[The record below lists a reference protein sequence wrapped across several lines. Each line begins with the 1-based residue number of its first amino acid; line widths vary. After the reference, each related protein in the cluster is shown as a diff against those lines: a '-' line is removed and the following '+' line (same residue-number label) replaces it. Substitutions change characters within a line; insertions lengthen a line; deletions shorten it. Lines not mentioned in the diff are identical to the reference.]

1 MSDYTLGDDLYLGIT
16 PSGSYYAVQ
25 DDSSDVGRTF
35 LHNLLNLP
43 ESPSFNID
51 VACELSGLKSK
62 AALEF
67 VHWMQ
72 EAGFIYGYAEPEAA
86 PSSSIESILPE
97 LLKPLSDEGKAIL
110 AESQGLYLGAAGYPH
125 EVAEELAALSSNLM
139 AAYARHKEVL
149 KGNLGHRERAWGLI
163 DASGNSEI
171 GFWPLYIN
179 DTYFT
184 LIIGGMPQLNQLAFK
199 QLVWALEVRY
209 GQS

>member
-25 DDSSDVGRTF
+25 DDTPDVGRDF
-35 LHNLLNLP
+35 LHSLLRLP
-43 ESPSFNID
+43 NSPSFNLD
-51 VACELSGLKSK
+51 MACELSGLKGK

-72 EAGFIYGYAEPEAA
+72 EAGFVYGFAEVESA
-86 PSSSIESILPE
+86 PKNSIESILPE

-110 AESQGLYLGAAGYPH
+110 AESRGLYLGAAGYTH
-125 EVAEELAALSSNLM
+125 EVAEELAALSSNLS

-149 KGNLGHRERAWGLI
+149 KGNLGHRQKAWGLV
-163 DASGNSEI
+163 DANGNSEI

-199 QLVWALEVRY
+199 QLIWALEVRY